1 MNETTMN
8 TNSYTSTIAFC
19 SKELTKVEKIAIKD
33 TGDCNAIDAVLES
46 VPEESFVINVD
57 YYANI
62 AIHNDKA
69 KGDKDYNVY
78 VIVDADGQKFCTS
91 SNSFWNSFTDIANE
105 MEGEPFSIK
114 VYRKSSKNY
123 AGKYFLSCSIVA

>member
-1 MNETTMN
+1 MNN
-8 TNSYTSTIAFC
+8 TESYTSKIAYC

-33 TGDCNAIDAVLES
+33 TGDCNPIDMVLES
-46 VPEESFVINVD
+46 APEESIVINVGYFAD
-57 YYANI
+57 I

-78 VIVDADGQKFCTS
+78 VIVDTDGQKFCTS
-91 SNSFWNSFTDIANE
+91 STSFWNSFMDIANE
-105 MEGEPFSIK
+105 MEGESFSIK
-114 VYRKSSKNY
+114 VYRKPSKNY

>member
-8 TNSYTSTIAFC
+8 SDYSSNIAFC
-19 SKELTKVEKIAIKD
+19 SKELSKIEKIAIKD
-33 TGDCNAIDAVLES
+33 TGDCEAIDKTLES
-46 VPEESFVINVD
+46 APDGAFVIDVD

-62 AIHNDKA
+62 AIHNEKA
-69 KGDKDYNVY
+69 KGDTDYNVY
-78 VIVDADGQKFCTS
+78 VIVDRNGTKYCTS
-91 SNSFWNSFTDIANE
+91 SNSFWNSFVDIANE